1 MKPVKY
7 LCVFPFDSSRKMM
20 SVLIEQPNGSLL
32 LTKGAD
38 SAIFSRLSSNQDEE
52 IFLRT
57 RNHVTSYSLRGLRT
71 LCVAKRQFNHAE
83 TESILQKFATAETLL
98 EEREAAL
105 QNIYAQTE
113 TDFELLGATAIE
125 DRLQD
130 RVPET
135 IESLRS
141 AGLSVWILT
150 GDKMETAIEIARL
163 CKLLKRTDH
172 LIKIDNAT
180 ASETL
185 NQIDSYLSQIH
196 FPVQNS
202 CFKKSTNWKELSKD
216 SNKVLAIDG
225 SNLNYLLEYHPLKF
239 IQYAATCR
247 AVICCRTTPK
257 SKAAVVKLCRRE
269 LDVLTLSIGDGAN
282 DVAMIRAAN
291 VGVGISGHEGRQAVM
306 ASDFA
311 LPRFYQLGRLL
322 LVHGNTSYARMAR
335 MMEYFYYKNTV
346 FILLLFWFQFF
357 NKFSGRI
364 GYNLTMK
371 SLDFFK
377 FFITLKSLSKCN
389 DT

>member
-1 MKPVKY
+1 
-7 LCVFPFDSSRKMM
+7 MM

-185 NQIDSYLSQIH
+185 NQIDSYLAQIQ
-196 FPVQNS
+196 FPVKNS
-202 CFKKSTNWKELSKD
+202 CFKKSTKWKELSRD

-357 NKFSGRI
+357 NKFSGRN
-364 GYNLTMK
+364 GYILTVE
-371 SLDFFK
+371 SLDFSF
-377 FFITLKSLSKCN
+377 LHCNYSLSKCN